1 MRFENKVAMVTGASV
16 GIGRACTVRL
26 AKEGAKL
33 VLFDINAEQLDKVKE
48 EVAPYTTD
56 VLTYTCDVSDE
67 AAVNAAVADAMQH
80 FGRIDV
86 PCLVCRHDHDYVISR
101 ELFFKNEFF
110 ELPCALSGL
119 GLCWIGDGKSVA
131 DALTRSD
138 EELSR
143 MLTEAGAENLD
154 VFKQQPDQKEEIPD
168 AQVYDIV
175 RFIVKELE
183 AENAISCRCKPGE
196 GDYDIEMLD
205 DSVCVFCKNCGAKQY
220 VSTASL
226 AEARAFLDIDE
237 LKLK

>member
-1 MRFENKVAMVTGASV
+1 MIVKPEETTVAYRCPECGCGVKSIV
-16 GIGRACTVRL
+16 GIFTLSASAMRLKCPCGKSSMTIKKTNDGKVRL
-26 AKEGAKL
+26 G
-33 VLFDINAEQLDKVKE
+33 
-48 EVAPYTTD
+48 
-56 VLTYTCDVSDE
+56 
-67 AAVNAAVADAMQH
+67 
-80 FGRIDV
+80 V
-86 PCLVCRHDHDYVISR
+86 PCLVCRHDHDYVVSR

-143 MLTEAGAENLD
+143 MLTEAGGENLD